1 MNPERILL
9 RCRMLIVDASEEPLY
24 DAAALLEDGRVE
36 SVGRYPALRRSY
48 PLAPEYGEG
57 ALLAMPGLVDAHSHG
72 RGISTIEQGIAD
84 APLEVWLARL
94 TAATALDPYDQALV
108 AAADLLATGV
118 TSAQIFFHSFSGVED
133 YSTELAA
140 TANGL
145 KEGGIGFD
153 LVLGIS
159 DQHEFMPPLNT
170 ELPDPDGL
178 IRSLSSPE
186 RGMDPVTFFELFDA
200 LSGLEGRA
208 SIKKAREALGGT
220 RPILGPIAP
229 QWSSEAILDGL
240 ADRWPRGVR
249 VHTHLLERASQRSSL
264 YGPSPVQKLDDYG
277 LLSDRISVAH
287 GVWLESEEISL
298 LAARKVAVIHCP
310 GSNTR
315 LEAGAA
321 PVREMLDAGVPV
333 ALGLDSNPV
342 HHPPDVFA
350 EMRHAREVAASL
362 GTSISERE
370 VLAMATSGGAAAVG
384 RQGEIGTL
392 RPGARADLIL
402 LDPFALSEADDD
414 PVSRIING
422 VSRRDLREVWV
433 GGRALFRDGRLR
445 DSSGVATARGHLHA
459 GLLRDAARR
468 RERLRKLG
476 ELEPMLREMWED
488 GCRHG
493 AGIQRIE
500 RRKS

>member
-1 MNPERILL
+1 MNTERILL
-9 RCRMLIVDASEEPLY
+9 RCRTLITEASDEPLY

-48 PLAPEYGEG
+48 PLASVYGEG

-94 TAATALDPYDQALV
+94 TAATALDPYNQALV
-108 AAADLLATGV
+108 AAADLLATGI
-118 TSAQIFFHSFSGVED
+118 TSAQIFFHSFAGVED

-145 KEGGIGFD
+145 KESGVGFE

-159 DQHEFMPPLNT
+159 DQHEFLPPFDK

-186 RGMDPVTFFELFDA
+186 RGMVPVAYFELFDA
-200 LSGLEGRA
+200 LSDPESSR
-208 SIKKAREALGGT
+208 SIKKAREALGGA

-229 QWSSEAILDGL
+229 QWSSKAILDGL

-249 VHTHLLERASQRSSL
+249 GHTHLLERPSQRAPV

-277 LLSDRISVAH
+277 LLSDQISVAH
-287 GVWLESEEISL
+287 GVWLEPEEISL
-298 LAARKVAVIHCP
+298 LAARKVSVVHCP

-315 LEAGAA
+315 LEAGSA
-321 PVREMLDAGVPV
+321 PVRQMLDAGVPV
-333 ALGLDSNPV
+333 ALGLDSNPL

-350 EMRHAREVAASL
+350 EMRHAREVAATL

-392 RPGARADLIL
+392 RPGASAHLVL
-402 LDPFALSEADDD
+402 LDSAELSETDED
-414 PVSRIING
+414 PISWIING
-422 VSRRDLREVWV
+422 ASRSDVREVWV
-433 GGRALFRDGRLR
+433 GGRALFRNGRLR
-445 DSSGVATARGHLHA
+445 NSSEVTTARRHLHR

-468 RERLRKLG
+468 KERLRKLG
-476 ELEPMLREMWED
+476 EVEPWLRDMW
-488 GCRHG
+488 RKAG
-493 AGIQRIE
+493 AAMVPGYGG
-500 RRKS
+500 